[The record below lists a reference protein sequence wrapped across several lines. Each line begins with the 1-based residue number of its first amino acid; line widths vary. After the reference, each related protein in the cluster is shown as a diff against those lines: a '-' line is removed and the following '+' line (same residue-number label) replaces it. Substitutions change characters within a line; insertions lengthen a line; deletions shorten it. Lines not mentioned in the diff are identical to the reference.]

1 MTSIRRARRP
11 GVPARRDRR
20 RACYLRPMELDAKTT
35 AELRARIGA
44 LGATPAQAVRILG
57 AWLRGR
63 PLEEAA
69 GRRTGA
75 LPRAA
80 TRALPELAAALDGLA
95 AEIARQAGPD
105 DSCRKLHRLRSG
117 RTVESVD
124 LPREGLCVSTQVG
137 CAVGCRFCKTGEKG
151 LVAQLASLEILAQV
165 AAARRERVV
174 RRVVFMGMGEPSHN
188 VAAVRDAIVALGTE
202 GRLAH
207 KNLVFSTVGDPGT
220 IAALAGWPVRPGLA
234 LSLHTLDAGLRAELL
249 PRAPRVPPEEL
260 LEAGLAYA
268 DRTTYPLL
276 VQWTLLDGVNDSP
289 EEARRLAARLAG
301 RRALV
306 NYIPFNA
313 VEGNGYRR
321 PPIERCVALVREA
334 KAAGAWSTLRC
345 SAGQEIDGACGQL
358 HARRMDAEGAGEGDA
373 AGAGPPTRRPG
384 PAAVTG

>member
-1 MTSIRRARRP
+1 MVLEARN
-11 GVPARRDRR
+11 V
-20 RACYLRPMELDAKTT
+20 
-35 AELRARIGA
+35 AELRARIGD
-44 LGATPAQAVRILG
+44 LGAGPVQAGRILG

-63 PLEEAA
+63 PLQEAG

-80 TRALPELAAALDGLA
+80 IRALPELAAALDALA
-95 AEIARQAGPD
+95 VEVARQAGPD
-105 DSCRKLHRLRSG
+105 GSLRKLHRLRSG

-137 CAVGCRFCKTGEKG
+137 CAVGCRFCKTGERG
-151 LVAQLASLEILAQV
+151 LLAQLSSPEILAQV
-165 AAARRERVV
+165 AASRRERVV

-188 VAAVRDAIVALGTE
+188 LAAVRDAVVALGTE

-220 IAALAGWPVRPGLA
+220 IADLAGWPVRPGLA
-234 LSLHTLDAGLRAELL
+234 LSLHTLDADRRAELL
-249 PRAPRVPPEEL
+249 PRAPRVPPGEL

-276 VQWTLLDGVNDSP
+276 VQWTLLAGVNDSL

-358 HARRMDAEGAGEGDA
+358 RSRLPEAERTFGEDA
-373 AGAGPPTRRPG
+373 AGAGPPARRPG
-384 PAAVTG
+384 PEAVTG